1 MDFLLL
7 LDGNVRVVIEVDG
20 VQHYATRERASPEL
34 YGEMVAEDRLL
45 RLLGYELYR
54 FGGAEFR
61 DASLVNGR
69 YLIGPQAKSLVAD
82 FFNKLFE
89 KHQISR

>member
-1 MDFLLL
+1 
-7 LDGNVRVVIEVDG
+7 
-20 VQHYATRERASPEL
+20 
-34 YGEMVAEDRLL
+34 MVAEDRLL